1 MGREVTE
8 AWGNQ
13 EGLPEE
19 AELVLFPEG
28 EICNSAAWRSWGR
41 GRGRLSG
48 QPAPSTFSHVG
59 PDLIPEMNVRSPV
72 AVT

>member
-8 AWGNQ
+8 TWGNE

-28 EICNSAAWRSWGR
+28 EICSSAAWRSWGR
-41 GRGRLSG
+41 WGQLSG
-48 QPAPSTFSHVG
+48 QPAPSTCSHVG
-59 PDLIPEMNVRSPV
+59 PDLIQEMNVRSPA

>member
-19 AELVLFPEG
+19 AVLVLFPEG
-28 EICNSAAWRSWGR
+28 EICSSAAWRSLG

-48 QPAPSTFSHVG
+48 QPAASTFSHVG